1 MKRAD
6 IRFYAELNDFLLPER
21 RNRTTSY
28 AFLVSGSVKDMIEA
42 LGVPHTEVDLILA
55 NGQSV
60 DFSYRVQHGDRISVY
75 PVFEA
80 IDISP
85 LIRLR
90 PRPLRDLRFVAD
102 AHLGRLAAYLRM
114 AGFDTLY
121 RRDYQDEELAA
132 ISSNEKRTLLTKDR
146 GLLKRNA
153 VTRGCYVRAMNPQEQ
168 LGEVL
173 QRFDLLGS
181 ISPFQRCVH
190 CNALLQPTRKE
201 SVSDRLQAETKQYYD
216 EFTVCPSCDRIYW
229 KGSHYR
235 RMQRFIKNVIDLA
248 KKGCTTPTRPV

>member
-6 IRFYAELNDFLLPER
+6 VRFYAELNDFLPPGR
-21 RNRTTSY
+21 RRRTTWY
-28 AFLVSGSVKDMIEA
+28 AFEVSGSVKDMIEA
-42 LGVPHTEVDLILA
+42 LGVPHTEVDLVVA
-55 NGQSV
+55 NGNSV

-90 PRPLRDLRFVAD
+90 PQPLRDLRFVAD
-102 AHLGRLAAYLRM
+102 THLGRLTAYLRM
-114 AGFDTLY
+114 VGFDAVY

-132 ISSNEKRTLLTKDR
+132 ISSNEKRILLTKDR
-146 GLLKRNA
+146 GLLKRNT
-153 VTRGCYVRAMNPQEQ
+153 VTRGCYVRATNPREQ
-168 LGEVL
+168 LAEVL

-201 SVSDRLQAETKQYYD
+201 SVSDRLQPETKQYYD
-216 EFTVCPSCDRIYW
+216 EFCICPACDRIYW

-235 RMQRFIKNVIDLA
+235 RMQRFIESLIDLA
-248 KKGCTTPTRPV
+248 